1 MATLYWGPSGGS
13 STGTWDLTTT
23 TNWFTN
29 VGRTTPAAAAPTAV
43 DDVVFDASSD
53 ASAIFTV
60 TIGASGAVCRDVTIS
75 GLDQVMTLAGAGA
88 LDIYG
93 SMSLPATN
101 LTRTFTGVITFRATT
116 TGKTILTNGVS
127 LVTGSNLVFDG
138 VGGEWTLSSAL
149 TSSNVTITNGSFVS
163 GNQAITANGGLISS
177 NTNVRSISLGS
188 TTFTSGGA
196 SPIQLATITNLTWN
210 AGTSLITLSGASPT
224 FASGGLTFNNVSF
237 TSNAAG
243 TVTINGANTFNNLTF
258 TSRAATGLR
267 LVSLGADQIVS
278 GALTF
283 GTANTVIRRM
293 FIFSSTIGTQRTITL
308 NGSLA
313 TIADVDFRD
322 IKAAGTVARPWTG
335 TRIGNCLG
343 NDATS
348 ITFTTPKTVYWNL
361 AGSQSWSAT
370 GWALTNNGAPGANNF
385 PLAQDTATFT
395 QAGAAGTVTLDNS
408 WQIGPIQMADG
419 VSNRST
425 AFTLATSTQTPSIYG
440 NVTLFASLSL
450 SGTGN
455 ITFYN
460 PSGTTILTLA
470 NIAFTQP
477 ITLSA
482 GGLNITNQT
491 FTCLSFNTS
500 NANTRSI
507 IYGTTGKIVLT
518 GGNWTATTSTN
529 LTYTGTG
536 TIDMTFASAKI
547 FAGGGASYPTLN
559 QGGAGALS
567 ITGAN
572 TFTNITNTVQPA
584 TITFPSSTTTTLSAL
599 TVAGTAGNLIT
610 LNSST
615 VGVQATLSD
624 SSGTVAVS
632 YISIKDINAT
642 GGAGW
647 NAYTSLGNIDSGNN
661 SGWVFDPAPS
671 DVTIEITYSLRSF
684 TENRRF

>member
-127 LVTGSNLVFDG
+127 LATGSNLVFDG

-149 TSSNVTITNGSFVS
+149 TSSNLTITNGSFVS
-163 GNQAITANGGLISS
+163 GNQAITANGGLISNNS
-177 NTNVRSISLGS
+177 NVRSISLGS
-188 TTFTSGGA
+188 STFTSAGA
-196 SPIQLATITNLTWN
+196 SPIQLTTITNLTWN

-267 LVSLGADQIVS
+267 LVSLGANQIVS

-313 TIADVDFRD
+313 AIADVDFRD

-425 AFTLATSTQTPSIYG
+425 AFTLATGTQTPSIYG